1 MRSDNGT
8 VERPCHT
15 VAAAAAAVEAEDSDD
30 STEKDGDEPPSELHQ
45 PAFSDEQLARAARNR
60 QAALAKRE
68 AKSPR

>member
-15 VAAAAAAVEAEDSDD
+15 VAAAAVEAEDSDD